1 MALAELENVL
11 GQIENVLGHI
21 KKNVLIRIFAETAFL
36 HGNLLARGNNG
47 QLVPEQIAKVAK
59 CPRAAR
65 AGYCQSAKVLTLCNL
80 QKILSKL
87 TLSLSFLS
95 GWLTCD

>member
-65 AGYCQSAKVLTLCNL
+65 AGYCQSAKVLNL
-80 QKILSKL
+80 WQKILSKL
-87 TLSLSFLS
+87 TLSLSERLAHM
-95 GWLTCD
+95 